1 MQAMLL
7 LPSLMMSIMWAVR
20 TNEWTIAYMTAASS
34 LVSLIIARRRSL
46 QTSAPV
52 LPVSYR
58 RGRVFLGDRRLP
70 RSSKLW
76 LPSWR
81 RHVKEHISS
90 LPNEQRNSTL
100 LAEAKARGFQSTS
113 AGRLVSWLGVR
124 SDNHFELDLALDG
137 PHLFVVGPTGSGKSQ
152 FLRLMLRSVTAR
164 YGQSRLAIQIADF
177 KGSALMQG
185 LEIAPWVWASIDD
198 LETTSHSEFW
208 QSLSQELE
216 SRELAL
222 KKAARSE
229 FDPFEFGNRLLL
241 LVVDEVAAA
250 CRSSVRASEL
260 LAAVAARGRSLGII
274 LVAANQGMS
283 GVPRELLL
291 NLRLR
296 IALAGTDQVELVQ
309 LGAQSGK
316 LLQVERNWIAARA
329 ISHASDDRD
338 FVFPLESA

>member
-58 RGRVFLGDRRLP
+58 RGRVFLGDRKLP

-81 RHVKEHISS
+81 RRVHQHIAS
-90 LPNEQRNSTL
+90 LPNNQRNKVL
-100 LAEAKARGFQSTS
+100 LQEAKANQFRSAS
-113 AGRLVSWLGVR
+113 AGKLVAWLGIR
-124 SDNHFELDLALDG
+124 NEHHFELDLGNDG
-137 PHLFVVGPTGSGKSQ
+137 PHIFVAGPTGSGKSQ
-152 FLRLMLRSVTAR
+152 LLRLLLRSLTAR
-164 YGQSRLAIQIADF
+164 YGEYRLAVYIADF
-177 KGSALMQG
+177 KGSALIQG
-185 LEIAPWVWASIDD
+185 LEIAPWIRASIDD
-198 LETTSHSEFW
+198 LEPTGHSEFW
-208 QSLSQELE
+208 QSLAQELE

-222 KKAARSE
+222 KNAGRSE
-229 FDPFEFGNRLLL
+229 FDAFEFGNRLLL

-250 CRSSVRASEL
+250 CRSSARASEL

-309 LGAQSGK
+309 LGAQVGK
-316 LLQVERNWIAARA
+316 LLQVEHNWIAARA